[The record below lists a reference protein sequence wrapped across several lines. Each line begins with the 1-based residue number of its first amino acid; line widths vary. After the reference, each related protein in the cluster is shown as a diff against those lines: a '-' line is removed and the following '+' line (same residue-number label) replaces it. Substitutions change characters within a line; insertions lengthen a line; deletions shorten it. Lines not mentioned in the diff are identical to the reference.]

1 MKQFL
6 RLVAIKIRHFKGHL
20 SSRPRND
27 LFYKQQRLLEIGSC
41 YHCSIFLET
50 GTYLGDTLKV
60 ARRYFDRVLSVELS
74 EDLHN
79 QNLKRFKKYRNVF
92 LWQGNSGKR
101 MPEMLPLIVGA
112 RALFWLD
119 AHYSGVGTA
128 KDENDCPIISELEA
142 IAKHPRRDHCI
153 LIDDARC
160 FGHEEGYPS
169 IERVREKLLA
179 INPEYY
185 VHIDNDCI
193 MALPPHALE

>member
-1 MKQFL
+1 M
-6 RLVAIKIRHFKGHL
+6 KIRHLRGQF

-27 LFYKQQRLLEIGSC
+27 LFYKQQRLLEIDSR

-60 ARRYFDRVLSVELS
+60 VRRYFDRVLSVELS

-101 MPEMLPLIVGA
+101 MPEMLLMIVGE

-119 AHYSGVGTA
+119 AYYSGIGTA
-128 KDENDCPIISELEA
+128 KDENVCPIISELEA

-153 LIDDARC
+153 LIDDVSC
-160 FGHEEGYPS
+160 FGQEEGYPS
-169 IERVREKLLA
+169 IEKVREMLLK
-179 INPEYY
+179 INPAFQ
-185 VHIDNDCI
+185 VQIDNDCI
-193 MALPPHALE
+193 MALPPC